1 MQRLATAR
9 TLQAARESGTCGLQE
24 HADGKHDDKGLCR
37 RLLNLHA

>member
-24 HADGKHDDKGLCR
+24 HADATMTKAYAGGY
-37 RLLNLHA
+37 

>member
-24 HADGKHDDKGLCR
+24 HADAYAGGY
-37 RLLNLHA
+37 